1 MTGYSS
7 RIVAGDHAIMKRLRT
22 LRTNPGVVPSDF
34 VNSAA
39 VAAWSD
45 DQHAEERRAIF
56 RQKKKLFLDFF
67 DALGIEVIGRE
78 ASLYLWVKVPGG
90 DDEAYARRL
99 LDEGIVVSPGR
110 IFGVAGAGLGY
121 IRIAMVPT
129 LNECKSAI
137 KAWKKME
144 ETWKR

>member
-1 MTGYSS
+1 M
-7 RIVAGDHAIMKRLRT
+7 
-22 LRTNPGVVPSDF
+22 
-34 VNSAA
+34 
-39 VAAWSD
+39 
-45 DQHAEERRAIF
+45 
-56 RQKKKLFLDFF
+56 
-67 DALGIEVIGRE
+67 
-78 ASLYLWVKVPGG
+78 KVPGG
-90 DDEAYARRL
+90 DDEAYALRL